1 MKAEHMIVLGFSI
14 VAVALAAA
22 WEARA
27 GKVSK
32 QKTEIT
38 TETITTGLNYP
49 RLWLFY
55 NDSEVNAREWADFGA
70 RSSHVLNIPILNV
83 FYQSIVK
90 ANGDTYK
97 IEVINGLTGL
107 KELLGEDCFPENLKR
122 PGASINVAEEDWIR
136 AAILAKYGGL
146 WLSPSVVA
154 LKGFGKLPNDKII
167 AFGEDDVPMYRSS
180 CPGFRALWV
189 PSGSNPLMMK
199 WEQVIK
205 DRLNNQLGGQQ
216 FRGDAKSDW
225 MNMFNGQSD
234 VIMSRKEELVRNS
247 KTQKKLQLEDI
258 FATWMNGEI
267 QFEIPCYAVYMV
279 VPYKDL
285 LERRQFGWIIKT
297 GEEELLES
305 QLVISKILR
314 KTLRPSTLKNSKV
327 GRMEF
332 FVRA

>member
-1 MKAEHMIVLGFSI
+1 MKTEHMIVLGFAI

-22 WEARA
+22 WEARS
-27 GKVSK
+27 GKLSNSK
-32 QKTEIT
+32 KEIT
-38 TETITTGLNYP
+38 TETIKMGLQYP

-70 RSSHVLNIPILNV
+70 RSSHVLNIPILNL
-83 FYQSIVK
+83 FYQTIVK

-107 KELLGEDCFPENLKR
+107 KELLGEDCFPECLKR
-122 PGASINVAEEDWIR
+122 PSASINVAEEDWIR

-154 LKGFGKLPNDKII
+154 LKSFGKLPNDKIV

-189 PSGSNPLMMK
+189 PTESNPLMVE
-199 WEQVIK
+199 WEKVIK
-205 DRLNNQLGGQQ
+205 ERLNNQLGGLQ

-225 MNMFNGQSD
+225 MNMFNGRPD
-234 VIMSRKEELVRNS
+234 VIMSRDEELSRNL

-267 QFEIPCYAVYMV
+267 QFNIPCCAVYMV
-279 VPYKDL
+279 VPYRDL

-297 GEEELLES
+297 NEEELLES

-314 KTLRPSTLKNSKV
+314 KSLK
-327 GRMEF
+327 
-332 FVRA
+332 